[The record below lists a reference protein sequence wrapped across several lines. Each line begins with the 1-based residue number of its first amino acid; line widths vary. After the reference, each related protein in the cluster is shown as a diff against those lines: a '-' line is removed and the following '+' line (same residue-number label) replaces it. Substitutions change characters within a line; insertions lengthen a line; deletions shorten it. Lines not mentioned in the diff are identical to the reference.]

1 MEPELSKPPSQ
12 EEFDESIHAQDESY
26 SPQIDQEARD
36 VYESQEEI
44 KEGEYQ
50 ASPED
55 RFIEPQE
62 SYFTDEHRRHS
73 VTSSVA
79 FEDPERS
86 GSKTI
91 DELER
96 EIIRSCKES
105 RSLWEDD
112 DFPAAPTSLFKDPD
126 VIPDYAKANPC
137 EEWVRPKDIAD
148 NPVMFLNGAAPGDV
162 QQGALGDCWFMGSL
176 SVLATRPEML
186 DRLFVHT
193 EHLLDC
199 GFVTCQFYKNGEWQQ
214 VIIDTRLPYNRGYA
228 SAIYGHCKDV
238 NEFWLPLIEKAY
250 AKLHKTYESL
260 NGGKMS
266 DALVDLTGEAVEKF
280 NLRDPHTTQL
290 IENGEMWNMLLRYYK
305 SGCLLG
311 CTNSVKSQ
319 DGESGEE
326 MGSQG
331 IWNNHAYGILEVRD
345 IKGLKLIRIRNP
357 WGEGEWKGTF
367 CDEDEEWDKH
377 RGLKDELGYEFGK
390 DGTWWMT
397 YEDWTKH
404 YNRLYVCRV
413 FPEKWQK
420 YSIDG
425 KWEGIQAGGP
435 PPMQIDRDEEVAEHV
450 KMDSDDKWFNNPQ
463 FRITVTRKTQIFI
476 SLMQADEKLSGKPYL
491 PCNFLLI
498 KTNDKKNRIWEK
510 DKDDVILSAAE
521 GMQRF
526 GQREISKDITLEPP
540 EGKPQGHF
548 IIIPN
553 LEIDGKRL
561 EEIRNT
567 KRNGRQFWLRV
578 FSQFPVEVVELADT
592 KEIRE
597 KGEWTE
603 DTAGGRRTLRNGK
616 DNPLWCKNPQ
626 YFLNVTTPTLLKII
640 LRKVGGLKKSR
651 GVNIGM
657 VVCKA
662 ATKAPAKKVPLVT
675 GTLKRTQ
682 MKTTSTPAQ
691 EISHQDMQRK
701 LQILPNEWYVESHYQ
716 SEELSCMFLK
726 LDPNHGPFL
735 IVPTLSQELIT
746 AQYSLIIYSNFEVTL
761 KRLEDAHHV
770 AISGEWKEGCAG
782 GSHLYDKHYETK
794 VENMTWP
801 TNPKFLLTFRH
812 SDEPVKAN
820 ITLSRPERLWST
832 KIARVIS
839 S

>member
-266 DALVDLTGEAVEKF
+266 DALVDPTCEI
-280 NLRDPHTTQL
+280 PIQL
-290 IENGEMWNMLLRYYK
+290 
-305 SGCLLG
+305 S
-311 CTNSVKSQ
+311 
-319 DGESGEE
+319 
-326 MGSQG
+326 
-331 IWNNHAYGILEVRD
+331 
-345 IKGLKLIRIRNP
+345 
-357 WGEGEWKGTF
+357 
-367 CDEDEEWDKH
+367 
-377 RGLKDELGYEFGK
+377 
-390 DGTWWMT
+390 
-397 YEDWTKH
+397 
-404 YNRLYVCRV
+404 
-413 FPEKWQK
+413 
-420 YSIDG
+420 
-425 KWEGIQAGGP
+425 
-435 PPMQIDRDEEVAEHV
+435 
-450 KMDSDDKWFNNPQ
+450 
-463 FRITVTRKTQIFI
+463 
-476 SLMQADEKLSGKPYL
+476 
-491 PCNFLLI
+491 
-498 KTNDKKNRIWEK
+498 
-510 DKDDVILSAAE
+510 
-521 GMQRF
+521 
-526 GQREISKDITLEPP
+526 
-540 EGKPQGHF
+540 
-548 IIIPN
+548 
-553 LEIDGKRL
+553 
-561 EEIRNT
+561 
-567 KRNGRQFWLRV
+567 
-578 FSQFPVEVVELADT
+578 
-592 KEIRE
+592 
-597 KGEWTE
+597 
-603 DTAGGRRTLRNGK
+603 
-616 DNPLWCKNPQ
+616 
-626 YFLNVTTPTLLKII
+626 
-640 LRKVGGLKKSR
+640 
-651 GVNIGM
+651 
-657 VVCKA
+657 
-662 ATKAPAKKVPLVT
+662 
-675 GTLKRTQ
+675 
-682 MKTTSTPAQ
+682 
-691 EISHQDMQRK
+691 
-701 LQILPNEWYVESHYQ
+701 
-716 SEELSCMFLK
+716 
-726 LDPNHGPFL
+726 
-735 IVPTLSQELIT
+735 
-746 AQYSLIIYSNFEVTL
+746 
-761 KRLEDAHHV
+761 
-770 AISGEWKEGCAG
+770 
-782 GSHLYDKHYETK
+782 
-794 VENMTWP
+794 
-801 TNPKFLLTFRH
+801 
-812 SDEPVKAN
+812 
-820 ITLSRPERLWST
+820 
-832 KIARVIS
+832 
-839 S
+839 